1 MSRLNK
7 IEAFHEDMVRNI
19 DKETGQ
25 VINYTKY
32 DDAALHLADHGHIGW
47 MIETLKKQA
56 SELKKYKR
64 QNQCYRNAFKKG
76 LTVNKSVRKVEEWAR
91 QRNLDIA
98 DPHKQILKV
107 VEEIGEISGALAR
120 DNMNELKVEIGDGV
134 VTLIIL
140 AMQLDMDMLDCLD
153 LAYEKIKN
161 RKGKTVNG
169 IYIKEADLYIKPEVS
184 T

>member
-1 MSRLNK
+1 MSILDK
-7 IEAFHEDMVRNI
+7 IEAIHNEMQRFVEN
-19 DKETGQ
+19 GQ
-25 VINYTKY
+25 VIDYPKY
-32 DDAALHLADHGHIGW
+32 DDAVLQLADRGHIPW

-64 QNQCYRNAFKKG
+64 QNQCYCNAYKKG
-76 LTVNKSVRKVEEWAR
+76 LTVNESVHKVEEWAKE
-91 QRNLDIA
+91 RNLDIA
-98 DPHKQILKV
+98 DPHKQILKI
-107 VEEIGEISGALAR
+107 VEEIGEISSALAR
-120 DNMNELKVEIGDGV
+120 DNMDELKVEIGDGV

-140 AMQLDMDMLDCLD
+140 AMQLDMDILDCLD
-153 LAYEKIKN
+153 DAYNKIKN